1 MAIIT
6 PALISALKTSFQKH
20 FQDALATA
28 PSAYLEVAT
37 VIQSTTASNTYGWLG
52 QFPKLR
58 EWIGDRVV
66 KDMAAQGYQI
76 TNKLFESTVGV
87 KRTDIEDDNLGIY
100 TPLMQEM
107 GRAAG
112 VHPDELVFELLKLGD
127 SSLCYDGQNFFD
139 TDHPVFPNVDGTGT
153 AVMVSNLFEPA
164 SDPGPAWF
172 LLDTSR
178 SLKPLI
184 YQERVKPDFTAMT
197 KDDDEQVFM
206 ADEYRYGVR
215 ARSNVGFG
223 FWQLAAMSTKP
234 LNAANFREAYNAM
247 RDQKADGGR
256 PLGVKPTLLV
266 VPTSLD
272 EAAREV
278 VGVARLSN
286 GADNPNY
293 NLVKVLDTA
302 WLN

>member
-28 PSAYLEVAT
+28 PSTYLQVAT
-37 VIQSTTASNTYGWLG
+37 VIPSTTASNTYGWLG

-58 EWIGDRVV
+58 EWIGQRVI

-87 KRTDIEDDNLGIY
+87 KRTDIEDDNLGVY
-100 TPLMQEM
+100 GPLMQEM

-112 VHPDELVFELLKLGD
+112 AHPDELVFALLKAGNAN
-127 SSLCYDGQNFFD
+127 LCYDGQNFFD
-139 TDHPVFPNVDGTGT
+139 TDHPVYPNVDGTGT
-153 AVMVSNLFEPA
+153 ATTVSNLFAPA
-164 SDPGPAWF
+164 ADPGAAWY

-184 YQERVKPDFTAMT
+184 YQERMKPSFTSMT
-197 KDDDEQVFM
+197 KEDDEQVFM

-215 ARSNVGFG
+215 SRCSVGFG
-223 FWQLAAMSTKP
+223 FWQLAAMSTEE
-234 LNAANFREAYNAM
+234 LNQVNFEKVYDAM
-247 RDQKADGGR
+247 RNQKADGGR
-256 PLGVKPTLLV
+256 PLDIRPNLLV
-266 VPTSLD
+266 VPTTLRSK
-272 EAAREV
+272 AKEV
-278 VGVARLSN
+278 VGVQRLAN
-286 GADNPNY
+286 GADNPNFE
-293 NLVKVLDTA
+293 LVQVLDTA